1 MAEIGVHKKI
11 FKEPEDNN
19 TEFNKSIRDYYSQ
32 IFEGERKGAIML
44 GVCRARMSEGIDFS
58 DDAARMVIVVGIP
71 YPNLTDPKIIL
82 RRNYLEQRFRR

>member
-1 MAEIGVHKKI
+1 MREIGVHKKV
-11 FKEPEDNN
+11 FKEPKDN
-19 TEFNKSIRDYYSQ
+19 TEFNKTIQDYYSQ

-58 DDAARMVIVVGIP
+58 DDAARIVIVVGIP

>member
-1 MAEIGVHKKI
+1 MDEIGIYKKI
-11 FKEPEDNN
+11 FKEPEDN

-44 GVCRARMSEGIDFS
+44 GVCRARISEGIDFS

>member
-1 MAEIGVHKKI
+1 
-11 FKEPEDNN
+11 
-19 TEFNKSIRDYYSQ
+19 
-32 IFEGERKGAIML
+32 ML

>member
-1 MAEIGVHKKI
+1 MAEIEVHKKVL
-11 FKEPEDNN
+11 KEPKDN
-19 TEFNKSIRDYYSQ
+19 TKFNDTIRDYESQ
-32 IFEGERKGAIML
+32 IFEGGRKGAIML

-58 DDAARMVIVVGIP
+58 DDKARMVIVVGIP

>member
-1 MAEIGVHKKI
+1 LAEIEVHKKVL
-11 FKEPEDNN
+11 KEPKDN
-19 TEFNKSIRDYYSQ
+19 TEFNNTIRDYYSQ

-58 DDAARMVIVVGIP
+58 DDKARMVIVVGIP

-82 RRNYLEQRFRR
+82 RRNYLERRFRR